1 MARYNTGA
9 RTLSVN
15 GTTTFSYAFTGGLI
29 TLGGTAPYIV
39 TLVSPVFFPGATQN
53 FYNSTAGNITLTAA
67 AGQIKGPGFT
77 AASSQTVPSGATFTV
92 VSDGA
97 NYVITNDEGGPL
109 QGTAVVFTTSATVPT
124 VQGSTANSGQLT
136 IRSTSST
143 TKATAGILMTDAIA
157 STTTSTGTLV
167 VTGGVGVSENIR
179 AGGTIYGSLSSSNV
193 VLNTT
198 GSIDGITVGSTTRA
212 AGAFTTLGANSTA
225 TFTGVITANTG
236 TNAQSHTTT
245 GAGIITISSGTTGSI
260 ENMTIGITTP
270 ANGKFATMTA
280 TTATITNGT
289 ISTAPTNGNDI
300 ANKTYVDAAAKK
312 ISGYGFYY
320 GSM

>member
-9 RTLSVN
+9 RTLIVS
-15 GTTTFSYAFTGGLI
+15 GTTTFTYAFTGGLI
-29 TLGGTAPYIV
+29 TLEGTAPYIV
-39 TLVSPVFFPGATQN
+39 TLVSPVFFPGTTQN
-53 FYNSTAGNITLTAA
+53 FYNSTAGNITLSAA

-77 AASSQTVPSGATFTV
+77 SATSQIVPAGATFTV

-124 VQGSTANSGQLT
+124 LQGSTANSGTLT
-136 IRSTSST
+136 IKSTGSA
-143 TKATAGILMTDAIA
+143 TKAGAGILMTDAIT
-157 STTTSTGTLV
+157 SSSTSTGTLV

-179 AGGTIYGSLSSSNV
+179 AGGTIYGALNSSNV
-193 VLNTT
+193 ALNTT

-225 TFTGVITANTG
+225 TFTGLITANTG

-260 ENMTIGITTP
+260 ENMTIGISTP

-280 TTATITNGT
+280 TTATMTNGT
-289 ISTAPTNGNDI
+289 ITTAPTNGNDI
-300 ANKTYVDAAAKK
+300 TNKTYVDAASRK
-312 ISGYGFYY
+312 ISGSGFYY